1 MLKIMFT
8 NRMKRDVKRMKKRGK
23 DLAKLT
29 TVLDN
34 LARQQ
39 PLPAKNRDHALTGNL
54 ADFRECHI
62 EPDWLLIYQ
71 VFEDVLIL
79 SATAT
84 GTHAELFDERISGR
98 ITRKTTRRALTFAQ
112 Y

>member
-23 DLAKLT
+23 DMQKLID
-29 TVLDN
+29 VLDA
-34 LARQQ
+34 LARCQS
-39 PLPAKNRDHALTGNL
+39 LPERLRDHALSGSL

-62 EPDWLLIYQ
+62 EPDWLLMYQ
-71 VFEDVLIL
+71 IFEDTLIL

-84 GTHAELFDERISGR
+84 GTHADLFDE
-98 ITRKTTRRALTFAQ
+98 
-112 Y
+112 

>member
-23 DLAKLT
+23 DMEKLT
-29 TVLDN
+29 LVLDT

-39 PLPAKNRDHALTGNL
+39 PLPAKNRDHALTGSL

-62 EPDWLLIYQ
+62 EPDWLMMYQ

-84 GTHAELFDERISGR
+84 GTHADLFDE
-98 ITRKTTRRALTFAQ
+98 
-112 Y
+112 

>member
-23 DLAKLT
+23 DIEKLT
-29 TVLDN
+29 AVLDA

-39 PLPAKNRDHALTGNL
+39 PLPERNRDHALSGSL

-62 EPDWLLIYQ
+62 EPDWLLMYQ

-84 GTHAELFDERISGR
+84 GTHADLFDE
-98 ITRKTTRRALTFAQ
+98 
-112 Y
+112 

>member
-23 DLAKLT
+23 DLGKLT
-29 TVLDN
+29 AVLDT

-39 PLPAKNRDHALTGNL
+39 PLPPRNRDHALTGSL

-62 EPDWLLIYQ
+62 EPDWLLMYQIY
-71 VFEDVLIL
+71 EDVLIL

-84 GTHAELFDERISGR
+84 GTHAELFDE
-98 ITRKTTRRALTFAQ
+98 
-112 Y
+112 

>member
-1 MLKIMFT
+1 ME
-8 NRMKRDVKRMKKRGK
+8 
-23 DLAKLT
+23 KLT
-29 TVLDN
+29 LVLDT

-39 PLPAKNRDHALTGNL
+39 PLPAKNRDHALTGSL

-62 EPDWLLIYQ
+62 EPDWLMMYQ

-84 GTHAELFDERISGR
+84 GTHADLFDE
-98 ITRKTTRRALTFAQ
+98 
-112 Y
+112 